1 MLSGKAEE
9 SRARPRGMQS
19 RKARI
24 WRILPA
30 APTLGFSPLPPV
42 QSAHLERVL
51 WVDLTRSPHRLA
63 MTAICAKLPLRS
75 TLQIAVFNRNR
86 VLLSPVGP
94 DTPRRLG
101 WMIGAARDCSRA
113 RKRVARRKR
122 SLDRLVECAFSLRTP
137 FTPRPLR
144 CLPHAKSLPCLRLAA
159 QLAKRRWVRVREEA
173 SRSEAVKAAA
183 FAKVGDDR
191 FLRAAHGWYRR
202 EADVRRDNQDQSRD
216 NQDEN
221 VPPRG

>member
-1 MLSGKAEE
+1 MRGCGNGATAE
-9 SRARPRGMQS
+9 
-19 RKARI
+19 
-24 WRILPA
+24 
-30 APTLGFSPLPPV
+30 
-42 QSAHLERVL
+42 
-51 WVDLTRSPHRLA
+51 
-63 MTAICAKLPLRS
+63 PLRHRQTKGAANGHAQPKATAPHS
-75 TLQIAVFNRNR
+75 YSTRNCRSRRTLQIAVFNRNQ

-144 CLPHAKSLPCLRLAA
+144 CLPHAKSRPCLRLAA

-202 EADVRRDNQDQSRD
+202 KPDIAPSRNLSDVRPP
-216 NQDEN
+216 
-221 VPPRG
+221 VPAPDIADREGSGRNLRRNWSATAPDLH

>member
-1 MLSGKAEE
+1 MVPVHIHRERFGPVLLVAKCPLL
-9 SRARPRGMQS
+9 ARNC
-19 RKARI
+19 
-24 WRILPA
+24 
-30 APTLGFSPLPPV
+30 
-42 QSAHLERVL
+42 
-51 WVDLTRSPHRLA
+51 RS
-63 MTAICAKLPLRS
+63 RS

-202 EADVRRDNQDQSRD
+202 EADVRRDNQDENRATIRMRMCRRGG
-216 NQDEN
+216 DEG
-221 VPPRG
+221 RA